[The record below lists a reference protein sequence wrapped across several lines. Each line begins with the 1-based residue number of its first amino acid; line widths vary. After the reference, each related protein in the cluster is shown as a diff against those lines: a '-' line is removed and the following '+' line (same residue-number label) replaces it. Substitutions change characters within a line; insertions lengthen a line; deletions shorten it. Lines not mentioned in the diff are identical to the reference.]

1 MENKPKRQNYDF
13 GKLFKA
19 TKSFID
25 TYNQNKQDIK
35 ERLNANH
42 RATAELITRLY
53 AKQLNKA
60 IQLGDAFE
68 NGIPGFRTYNPSL
81 ASCKG
86 CTVRTIMNHKE
97 RLKAAGFIIKEVH
110 HGKSGI
116 ELWINTEVFS
126 ERVKNLHP
134 LVHVQQEQINNNRD
148 VDMLTNGEEG
158 VRPEA
163 HRQNNNYV
171 TGTLQEQDMNTEE
184 SRISDSKSQTRRK
197 KNSSTGELESAFLHN
212 LVKDF
217 WKYGKAVLY
226 PDILLSKPEENDI
239 LNQIWALVYRKFKI
253 KGSKKDWKIYQEILY
268 KRVDMV
274 SRWLERNPNRWIP
287 PAHLYFHPENK
298 KNGFNK
304 TYEWFIKQETL
315 KRNIRNQILIQKTEA
330 EWFAHHKGEGKH
342 KHKSRLQLFS
352 LQRKRIANYG
362 DEALIKAYEQSLHQT
377 LIKLSTQ

>member
-13 GKLFKA
+13 GKLFIA

-60 IQLGDAFE
+60 IQLGDTFE
-68 NGIPGFRTYNPSL
+68 NGTPGFRTYNPSL

-116 ELWINTEVFS
+116 ELWINTEIFS

-134 LVHVQQEQINNNRD
+134 LVHVQQEQINNNRN
-148 VDMLTNGEEG
+148 VDMLITSEEG
-158 VRPEA
+158 VRPQA
-163 HRQNNNYV
+163 HQQKDNYV
-171 TGTLQEQDMNTEE
+171 TGTMQEQDMNTEE
-184 SRISDSKSQTRRK
+184 SRISDSKSQTRCE
-197 KNSSTGELESAFLHN
+197 KNLSTGESESAFLLH

-217 WKYGKAVLY
+217 WKYSKAVLY
-226 PDILLSKPEENDI
+226 SDILLSEPEENDI
-239 LNQIWALVYRKFKI
+239 LNQIWASVYRKFKI
-253 KGSKKDWKIYQEILY
+253 KGSKKDWKSYQQILY

-298 KNGFNK
+298 KNGFNR

-330 EWFAHHKGEGKH
+330 EWLAHHKGEGKH

-352 LQRKRIANYG
+352 LQRKRLVSYG
-362 DEALIKAYEQSLHQT
+362 DETLINAYEQSLQRT